1 MSLRQLLSQVDAT
14 APAIQTA
21 AAAMMK
27 HYNTSAGVAVN
38 EWRNSLQACRVDQLI
53 PLLYVAN
60 EVLQTSKRNRGSR
73 FLEALSP
80 VLGPSL
86 QHICQRDPQAVEK
99 VRRTVKIWGD
109 RRVFSIRFV
118 NELLQGL
125 EPFRQGGGDGT
136 TAAAVHMQESDGAT
150 CSPAATPNS
159 NAPSSLKNDDSADD
173 GKKKTENEV
182 EDDDDDDDPMD
193 IFNDSE
199 SDDDKEAQDKG
210 DKNGSDDEDD
220 EENDD
225 DNLFGSSGPKLD
237 LDIPLDS
244 ITGVPTTDSG
254 TGTPSSP
261 RSSKKRRRGST
272 GSSTTHKRRTST
284 VLSINNLVELWNRL
298 LALQQSYIH
307 AQLLL
312 EKITKSFEDHPADAL
327 QDLVGDELQQCYRE
341 NLRHQEQLVAQ
352 RKVLRSIAQER
363 HELEQQAV
371 RYLPWLEQ
379 ALKQDDA
386 DMELCTMLELKI
398 DSFRSIHAVMKQ
410 AQEEWLEE
418 ERKQRHAEEE
428 RERKRRE
435 EEENERFRKAAL
447 SKETE
452 AKPGMVWNP
461 STREYQAL
469 NTDESW
475 RD

>member
-1 MSLRQLLSQVDAT
+1 MSLRQLLIQVDAT

-60 EVLQTSKRNRGSR
+60 EVLQISKRNRGSR

-109 RRVFSIRFV
+109 RRVFSVRFV

-125 EPFRQGGGDGT
+125 EPYRQGASGGGGG
-136 TAAAVHMQESDGAT
+136 AAVAVHVQESDGAT
-150 CSPAATPNS
+150 FSPAATPNS
-159 NAPSSLKNDDSADD
+159 NHSSLKNDDSTDD
-173 GKKKTENEV
+173 GKKKTENED
-182 EDDDDDDDPMD
+182 EDDDPMD

-199 SDDDKEAQDKG
+199 SDEDKEAQDKG
-210 DKNGSDDEDD
+210 SEDEDD
-220 EENDD
+220 EDNDD
-225 DNLFGSSGPKLD
+225 ENLFGSSGPKLD

-244 ITGVPTTDSG
+244 ITGVPSTEVG
-254 TGTPSSP
+254 NGTPSSP

-272 GSSTTHKRRTST
+272 GSITTHKRRTST

-298 LALQQSYIH
+298 LALQQSYVH

-352 RKVLRSIAQER
+352 RKILRSIAQER
-363 HELEQQAV
+363 HDLEQHAV

-410 AQEEWLEE
+410 AQEERLEE
-418 ERKQRHAEEE
+418 ERKQRLAEEE